1 MTCSA
6 SRPRP
11 RALTSRKPTTSGR
24 GSCTPIRTAAT
35 PRHTP
40 TSRRLTLT
48 LTQTLTLTPTPPPTL
63 NLTLTLSLTA
73 AHSHLQAVGE
83 AYQVL
88 SSEELRATYDKE
100 GKKALDQH
108 ALVDPSHS
116 NPKPKP
122 KPKPQPS
129 PRP

>member
-1 MTCSA
+1 M
-6 SRPRP
+6 
-11 RALTSRKPTTSGR
+11 
-24 GSCTPIRTAAT
+24 
-35 PRHTP
+35 
-40 TSRRLTLT
+40 
-48 LTQTLTLTPTPPPTL
+48 
-63 NLTLTLSLTA
+63 
-73 AHSHLQAVGE
+73 GE

-122 KPKPQPS
+122 KPQPS